1 MSLSAVSWWEPT
13 VKCHGSTGAGCLR
26 TGAKHKQRNCLSEM
40 RWKHGFVLIHLKSRT
55 ILQSLYTTKFTN
67 PWRKTEGNWLF
78 LFFFLSLQIVLYWA
92 CVKEQGNKLIFF
104 TFIIFPFDSPRF
116 SQPHLSIPLFWIGV
130 FLTDVLWTVLFTLL
144 YKSLLLNWS
153 CYYFYCSCT
162 VVVL

>member
-40 RWKHGFVLIHLKSRT
+40 HWKHGFVLIHLKSRT

-78 LFFFLSLQIVLYWA
+78 LFFLSLFKLFCTE
-92 CVKEQGNKLIFF
+92 CVWRSRETNSSFHFHYFSI
-104 TFIIFPFDSPRF
+104 RF
-116 SQPHLSIPLFWIGV
+116 SSIFSTTSVNSSLLDWSLSHWRSLNRSFH
-130 FLTDVLWTVLFTLL
+130 FTLQIAPIKL
-144 YKSLLLNWS
+144 VLLL
-153 CYYFYCSCT
+153 F
-162 VVVL
+162 LL

>member
-78 LFFFLSLQIVLYWA
+78 LFFFSLSSNCFVLSVCEGAGKQTHLFHFHYFSIRFSSIFSTTSVNSSLLDWSLSHWRSLNRSFHFTLQIA
-92 CVKEQGNKLIFF
+92 PIKL
-104 TFIIFPFDSPRF
+104 
-116 SQPHLSIPLFWIGV
+116 V
-130 FLTDVLWTVLFTLL
+130 
-144 YKSLLLNWS
+144 LLL
-153 CYYFYCSCT
+153 F
-162 VVVL
+162 LL